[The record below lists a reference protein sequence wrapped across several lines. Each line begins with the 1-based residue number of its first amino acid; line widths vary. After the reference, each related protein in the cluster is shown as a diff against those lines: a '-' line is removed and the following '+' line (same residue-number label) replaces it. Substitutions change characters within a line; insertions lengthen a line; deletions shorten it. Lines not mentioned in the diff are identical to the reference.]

1 MDICL
6 GDNLR
11 FDNECHKICYSIFS
25 NINDVLLIDFTP
37 LRIDKIMDNT
47 IYFRL
52 EEEHLS
58 KLLGLFEIIDEKI
71 RICIKEKRI
80 DTNKFAY
87 VPVKSLLLRESRY
100 LKLNFRPGKTC
111 FRDKDI
117 IDCVFWIRKLIIEEK
132 DKLVVPDII
141 LY

>member
-11 FDNECHKICYSIFS
+11 YDNECQKICYSIFS
-25 NINDVLLIDFTP
+25 NINDILLVDFSA
-37 LRIDKIMDNT
+37 LRIDKVLGNT

-52 EEEHLS
+52 GEEHLS
-58 KLLGLFEIIDEKI
+58 KLLGLFGIIDEKI
-71 RICIKEKRI
+71 RKCIKEKRI

-87 VPVKSLLLRESRY
+87 VPARLLLLEEGGY
-100 LKLNFRPGKTC
+100 LKLNYRPEKVC
-111 FRDKDI
+111 LREKDT
-117 IDCVFWIRKLIIEEK
+117 IDCVFWIRKLIIDEK